1 MKHVVYILNPEH
13 NMRFDNR
20 SFEMLDQHSSLG
32 NKRCMSM
39 PSVTSSSA
47 SSTKSSRS
55 RLLRL
60 QDRRFHEK
68 FPDVES
74 EEHLINYFSCA
85 FVGDI
90 LLQGHLFVTE
100 HFFAFYSSIF
110 GHKTELLIPVSHV
123 IKVTKERT
131 AKIIPNAVGV
141 HTKEGK
147 YIFGSLLSRDT
158 AYRVIQQTWKKHTD
172 AACSDED
179 SLSGV
184 SSQLTTSDDVS
195 AVVTETASVA
205 ASEASSKLLL
215 HSRQPSSEDQSP
227 PSYINKHRVIATAKQ
242 HRTSYKNDCINKVE
256 ETIFTLS
263 KLSQTSIL
271 ILVSTALLVIL
282 LLSAS
287 VLLYRIS
294 LVHKRLTVQDTSPVL
309 SRYETQQNL
318 KQEADAVQIAK
329 NLQERI
335 RHLVQ
340 IRQSLEELQL
350 TAYQLQ
356 SVCKIS
362 LNVPVITNIHQH
374 RTDLNLP
381 VP

>member
-1 MKHVVYILNPEH
+1 
-13 NMRFDNR
+13 
-20 SFEMLDQHSSLG
+20 
-32 NKRCMSM
+32 M

-74 EEHLINYFSCA
+74 NEHLINYFSCA

-123 IKVTKERT
+123 TKVTKERT

-195 AVVTETASVA
+195 AVIIEAASVA
-205 ASEASSKLLL
+205 ASEASSKLL
-215 HSRQPSSEDQSP
+215 HHTRQPRSEDQSP
-227 PSYINKHRVIATAKQ
+227 PFCSKLRVTSTAKQ
-242 HRTSYKNDCINKVE
+242 HRASYKSECVNKVE
-256 ETIFTLS
+256 DAIFTIS

-271 ILVSTALLVIL
+271 ILMSTALLVIL

-294 LVHKRLTVQDTSPVL
+294 LVHKRLTLQDTAPVL
-309 SRYETQQNL
+309 SRYETRQNL
-318 KQEADAVQIAK
+318 QQEADAVQIAK
-329 NLQERI
+329 NIEERI
-335 RHLVQ
+335 RHLAQ

-362 LNVPVITNIHQH
+362 LNVPVITNFHQH